1 MECKCQECHF
11 DIKTY
16 TGTNS
21 FKKNRSKAGVI
32 IYDPATNSVLLVQSR
47 GNLWGFPKG
56 SMEEGEIPMETALRE
71 VREETGISLVE
82 DDLGISHNINKNV
95 TYYVTVMQRSNI
107 LVQETV
113 GNDANSIAWLSI
125 ECLQDLISQK
135 KMRLNSHARIL
146 GKKIFHI
153 TS

>member
-1 MECKCQECHF
+1 
-11 DIKTY
+11 
-16 TGTNS
+16 
-21 FKKNRSKAGVI
+21 
-32 IYDPATNSVLLVQSR
+32 
-47 GNLWGFPKG
+47 
-56 SMEEGEIPMETALRE
+56 MEEGEIPMETALRE
-71 VREETGISLVE
+71 VREETGILLE
-82 DDLGISHNINKNV
+82 EEDLGISHNISKNV
-95 TYYVTVMQRSNI
+95 TYYVTVMRRSNI
-107 LVQETV
+107 LVQETD